1 MDLKPGKTRKIQAYQ
16 IDDSIL
22 IVWSQVSNCDEYELE
37 LDGLIYNTE
46 ASTNYKFN
54 DVKKDSIHLIRIRAV
69 ADNVVSEWSEIKT
82 IENIELSA
90 ETYNSSTE
98 IDSAEQLQQTEM
110 RDFSPRDEN
119 LDRNA
124 LRIKD

>member
-110 RDFSPRDEN
+110 RDFSTRDEN